1 MVVGEVFNIGGGSWV
16 VLVEV
21 INIMEG
27 IVGCLIKKNFVEK
40 VRGDVCY
47 ISVDVFKVRKIL
59 GY

>member
-1 MVVGEVFNIGGGSWV
+1 
-16 VLVEV
+16 
-21 INIMEG
+21 MER

-47 ISVDVFKVRKIL
+47 ISVDVFKVKIIL